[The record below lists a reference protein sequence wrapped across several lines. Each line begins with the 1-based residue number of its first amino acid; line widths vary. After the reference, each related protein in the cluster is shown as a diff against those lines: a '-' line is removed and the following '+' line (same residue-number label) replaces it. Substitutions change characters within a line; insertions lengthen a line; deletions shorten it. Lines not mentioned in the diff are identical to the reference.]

1 MKKEKKGEGKVR
13 VVIMMG
19 CNSGGVG
26 GVEGKVDLAKK
37 NSFLESLVAI
47 GEGFQEIFAGFGSAV
62 GDVLGFNVV
71 KVGDNRS
78 KVGEHFKKVGEGLT
92 TTKNK
97 LNELKVKIS
106 EAKNADGDTIEFVK
120 GAIKGANDVFDKLIV
135 ALTKIA
141 GVVGNIDIAAGA
153 SDNAAAVAADKD
165 SVDIVIA
172 EVKNVIDA
180 AEKSGVD
187 IVKGDSGNAV
197 ESGANNA
204 VEAIAKTAAAGQGAA
219 AKLAGEVS
227 KADPWAMIDKIKNA
241 KTGSQLVNNTT
252 NEVGALTVGTIA
264 QAGAKSNADLVAA
277 VALKAMTKDGK
288 FSANNADAET
298 VKAAVVSAVNKVLG
312 ILDVI
317 IRKTVSS
324 NLDKVREAVKGIK
337 YSKTDIT
344 DASQSDATK

>member
-1 MKKEKKGEGKVR
+1 MMVMMM
-13 VVIMMG
+13 VVMMVMG
-19 CNSGGVG
+19 CNSGGVS
-26 GVEGKVDLAKK
+26 EGKVNLEAK

-47 GEGFQEIFAGFGSAV
+47 GEGFQEIFASFGNAV
-62 GDVLGFNVV
+62 GNAFGFTIV
-71 KVGDNRS
+71 KSGDSRS
-78 KVGEHFKKVGEGLT
+78 KIGEHFKKIGDGLT

-106 EAKNADGDTIEFVK
+106 EAKNVDGDTIEFVK
-120 GAIKGANDVFDKLIV
+120 GSIKGANDVFDKLIV

-153 SDNAAAVAADKD
+153 SDNAAAVAANKD

-180 AEKSGVD
+180 AEKSGVN

-197 ESGANNA
+197 ESVANNA
-204 VEAIAKTAAAGQGAA
+204 VEAIAKTAAAAGQGAA

-241 KTGSQLVNNTT
+241 KTDSQLVNNTT
-252 NEVGALTVGTIA
+252 NGAGALTVGTIA

-312 ILDVI
+312 ILDII

-337 YSKTDIT
+337 YSETDIT
-344 DASQSDATK
+344 DAIQSDATK